1 MKAKDK
7 EKLAEITR
15 KGFKYLRIASYAVAG
30 ILAVFGVAV
39 ATLPGGTIAGVA
51 LIVSGLALFY
61 FSRRHLRLPA
71 ESEG

>member
-15 KGFKYLRIASYAVAG
+15 KGFKYLRIASYAVASL
-30 ILAVFGVAV
+30 LAVFGVAV
-39 ATLPGGTIAGVA
+39 ATLPGGTVAGVA
-51 LIVSGLALFY
+51 LVLSGLALFY
-61 FSRRHLRLPA
+61 FTHRHLRLPS